1 MERFVAGAW
10 TLDNLEPL
18 SAWAEELRVIPGTTV
33 TASRRML
40 LECDARLGRLTA
52 PAPVIVVKP
61 PAARKS
67 ARTHK
72 KPQTEPAV
80 PSASGAM
87 LPFQPGQTYV
97 NAVKVRVS
105 CISSVSSS

>member
-10 TLDNLEPL
+10 TLDNLESL
-18 SAWAEELRVIPGTTV
+18 SAWAEELRVIPGMTV
-33 TASRRML
+33 TAFRRML

-67 ARTHK
+67 ARTHR

-80 PSASGAM
+80 ASASSATP
-87 LPFQPGQTYV
+87 LIQPGQTYV
-97 NAVKVRVS
+97 NAVKVRVL
-105 CISSVSSS
+105 CVSSVSSS

>member
-33 TASRRML
+33 TAFRRML

-52 PAPVIVVKP
+52 PAPIIVVKP

-67 ARTHK
+67 ARTRRQ
-72 KPQTEPAV
+72 PPTEPAV
-80 PSASGAM
+80 ASGSSAP
-87 LPFQPGQTYV
+87 LIQPGQTYV
-97 NAVKVRVS
+97 NVVKVRVL
-105 CISSVSSS
+105 CVSSVPNS